1 MEDRPSGL
9 TPSHT
14 FKKTVTSRDRL
25 VFMVKKDV
33 KRLLEAGRKS
43 FNEGEIEQAIQHYE
57 KALDVDNSCAL
68 IHFNLG
74 YAYHEEGRYEHAR
87 ECYAKAID
95 LEPTCSLFLEHLA
108 RLNFETL
115 DYQEAIKLFNR
126 ASLVGPIQPLSL
138 GLWGRALYESGLYEE
153 AISAFESL
161 LDREEQT
168 GIQVGARFWLVISN
182 LKLDRIAQA
191 RVLAE
196 EILASEEVEQKILL
210 DLGEHFLRVR
220 CLDLARKTFER
231 LALEHEELMIARLR
245 LEDIR
250 NLERKISDI
259 LPNLFEGDEERVL
272 HHCNSLRHFGSDKL
286 CRALM
291 SFLVSSSPLIREAV
305 LDYNST
311 YGYDIVDQASPL
323 LHDRVPFVRLKA
335 AQYFDKLD
343 DPKHLSLL
351 MPLLE
356 DGRPEIR
363 RVVAGFLARHGTMEQ
378 LPQIE
383 IALSGPN
390 PDDVRMAMRE
400 AVFKIKR
407 RHQERVDAMANM
419 TVTTEPEE
427 PSSST
432 SFWHSKSVRIVQS
445 AVLVYLIYKILAPLI
460 F

>member
-9 TPSHT
+9 TPPEILKRT
-14 FKKTVTSRDRL
+14 QPSRDRL

-57 KALDVDNSCAL
+57 RALDVDSSCAL

-87 ECYAKAID
+87 ECYTKAIE

-138 GLWGRALYESGLYEE
+138 GLWGRALYESGLYED
-153 AISAFESL
+153 AISAFENL
-161 LDREEQT
+161 LGREEQT

-191 RVLAE
+191 RKLAD
-196 EILASEEVEQKILL
+196 EILQAEEVEQKVLL

-220 CLDLARKTFER
+220 CLDLARRTFER
-231 LALEHEELMIARLR
+231 LAREHEELMIARLR

-250 NLERKISDI
+250 NLERKIGEI

-272 HHCNSLRHFGSDKL
+272 HHCNALRHFGSDKL
-286 CRALM
+286 SRALM
-291 SFLVSSSPLIREAV
+291 AFLVSSSPLIREAV
-305 LDYNST
+305 LDYNTT
-311 YGYDIVDQASPL
+311 YGYDIADRAMPL
-323 LHDRVPFVRLKA
+323 LHDRVPFVRLKT

-343 DPKHLSLL
+343 DPQHLPAL

-356 DGRPEIR
+356 DSKPEIR
-363 RVVAGFLARHGTMEQ
+363 KVTAGFLARHGTMEQ
-378 LPQIE
+378 LPQLE

-427 PSSST
+427 TAPSAPL
-432 SFWHSKSVRIVQS
+432 WRSKSVRIVQ
-445 AVLVYLIYKILAPLI
+445 AVVLLYLIYKILAPLI